1 MSLSELHTMGG
12 APFMWPIDLAAI
24 INLSLIGYLLYCHFT
39 KNDLPE
45 KWIETFKHVGG
56 FALAAGAFGTLVG
69 LFQAFD
75 AIEGS
80 KDVIPFPVICGGL
93 KVGLITVIYGLI
105 VYMITLLFYI
115 AFSLLK
121 RNKN

>member
-1 MSLSELHTMGG
+1 MSLSDLHTMGG
-12 APFMWPIDLAAI
+12 PPYMWPIDLAAI
-24 INLSLIGYLLYCHFT
+24 SNLCIIGYILFSYFVK
-39 KNDLPE
+39 KNLPE
-45 KWIETFKHVGG
+45 KWVEAFKHIGG

-75 AIEGS
+75 AIESS

-93 KVGLITVIYGLI
+93 KVGLITVIYGII

-115 AFSLLK
+115 PFSILK
-121 RNKN
+121 R